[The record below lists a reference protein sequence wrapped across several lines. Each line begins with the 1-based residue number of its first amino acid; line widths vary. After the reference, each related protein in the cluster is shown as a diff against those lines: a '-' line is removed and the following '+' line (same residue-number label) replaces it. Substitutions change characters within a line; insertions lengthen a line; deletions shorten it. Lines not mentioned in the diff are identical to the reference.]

1 MTRLPLV
8 PLFVMNAVLVAGAVP
23 AAEPS
28 PAAKPPNPAAV
39 PLPRPRL
46 VSTDAADRL
55 AAAAPKYEPP
65 NPVVKV
71 ETQPDLRETDKPR
84 NTIVRLPPY
93 VVQGSK
99 PPIFKE
105 RELLTPQG
113 RLDLALKRHPGLRV
127 GSFWF
132 LRNDGWGLA
141 MLEEEQRLERIAEF
155 NDLVGLM
162 AITDSKSGA
171 AAKKASQSALLRRDG
186 L

>member
-1 MTRLPLV
+1 MTRLPRV
-8 PLFVMNAVLVAGAVP
+8 PLFVISAVFVAGTVA
-23 AAEPS
+23 AAEPLR
-28 PAAKPPNPAAV
+28 AAKPPDPAAV

-55 AAAAPKYEPP
+55 AASAPKYEPP
-65 NPVVKV
+65 SPVAKV
-71 ETQPDLRETDKPR
+71 ETQPDRRETDKPR
-84 NTIVRLPPY
+84 NVIVRLPPY

-113 RLDLALKRHPGLRV
+113 RLDLALKRHPGLRF

-141 MLEEEQRLERIAEF
+141 MLEEEQRLERNAEF

-162 AITDSKSGA
+162 TITDPKAGG
-171 AAKKASQSALLRRDG
+171 AAKKESQPTLLRRDG